1 LRSVYNL
8 LLVGT
13 WSTGIKGR
21 QPRTANHDMVNH
33 DMPNHDMA
41 NHDME
46 VSMTPTTEEIEL
58 PSPRGPLSQWVL
70 GRLTGLQT
78 LPPPTVSNDPF
89 ADDFQLALYLSYEPH
104 YSALPQVA
112 ADREW
117 DPSLINVR
125 RTLEAVFED
134 GLRDL
139 AGSHPHHDVRHA
151 ITDVIERDDS
161 PSLSAHMETH
171 GTLEQMCEFVVHR
184 SAYQLKEGDPHTFAI
199 PRLTGRTK
207 QLLVEIQA
215 GEYGADG
222 DDREMHAALFA
233 QTMRALGLDDR
244 RHAYLDVLP
253 ASALALSNLISLF
266 GLNRRWRGSLI
277 GHLTAFE
284 MTSVTPMGR
293 YCRALDRLGAPV
305 AARRFYEVH
314 VLADAEHEVL
324 ALDMAAALAD
334 DEPTVAP
341 DIVFGA
347 RCAIEIEKLFAETL
361 FSGWGIGHRLR
372 HAAA

>member
-1 LRSVYNL
+1 M
-8 LLVGT
+8 
-13 WSTGIKGR
+13 I
-21 QPRTANHDMVNH
+21 
-33 DMPNHDMA
+33 
-41 NHDME
+41 
-46 VSMTPTTEEIEL
+46 PTTEDVEL

-78 LPPPTVSNDPF
+78 LPPPSASDDPF
-89 ADDFQLALYLSYEPH
+89 ADDLQLALYLCYEPH
-104 YSALPQVA
+104 YSSLPHVA

-117 DPSLINVR
+117 DPSLIAVR
-125 RTLEAVFED
+125 RTLESIFEG

-139 AGSHPHHDVRHA
+139 AGAPAHDDIRSAV
-151 ITDVIERDDS
+151 TELIEGDHG
-161 PSLSAHMETH
+161 PSVSAYMESD
-171 GTLEQMCEFVVHR
+171 GTLEQMREFVVHR

-199 PRLTGRTK
+199 PRVGGRAK

-222 DDREMHAALFA
+222 HEREIHAALFA

-244 RHAYLDVLP
+244 HHAYLDTLP
-253 ASALALSNLISLF
+253 ASALALPNLISLF
-266 GLNRRWRGSLI
+266 GLNRRWRGALI

-293 YCRALDRLGAPV
+293 YSRALDRLGAPV
-305 AARRFYEVH
+305 EARRFYDVH

-334 DEPTVAP
+334 DEPSLNA

-347 RCAIEIEKLFAETL
+347 RCAIEVERMFAEQL
-361 FSGWGIGHRLR
+361 LSGWRSSRRVGD
-372 HAAA
+372 AAA

>member
-1 LRSVYNL
+1 
-8 LLVGT
+8 
-13 WSTGIKGR
+13 
-21 QPRTANHDMVNH
+21 
-33 DMPNHDMA
+33 
-41 NHDME
+41 
-46 VSMTPTTEEIEL
+46 MTPTTEEVEL

-78 LPPPTVSNDPF
+78 LPPPVVTDDPF
-89 ADDFQLALYLSYEPH
+89 TDDLQLALYLSYEPH

-125 RTLEAVFED
+125 RALESVFED
-134 GLRDL
+134 GLRDV
-139 AGSHPHHDVRHA
+139 ATSHPHDDVRQA
-151 ITDVIERDDS
+151 IADLIERDDG
-161 PSLSAHMETH
+161 PSVSAHMEIH
-171 GTLEQMCEFVVHR
+171 GTLEQMREFVIHR

-199 PRLTGRTK
+199 PRLAGRAK

-222 DDREMHAALFA
+222 RDREIHSALFA

-244 RHAYLDVLP
+244 HHAYLDVLP

-324 ALDMAAALAD
+324 ALDMADAMANDEPALAH
-334 DEPTVAP
+334 

-347 RCAIEIEKLFAETL
+347 RCAVEVERMFADTL
-361 FSGWGIGHRLR
+361 FSRWGVGHRLS

>member
-1 LRSVYNL
+1 
-8 LLVGT
+8 
-13 WSTGIKGR
+13 
-21 QPRTANHDMVNH
+21 
-33 DMPNHDMA
+33 
-41 NHDME
+41 
-46 VSMTPTTEEIEL
+46 
-58 PSPRGPLSQWVL
+58 
-70 GRLTGLQT
+70 
-78 LPPPTVSNDPF
+78 
-89 ADDFQLALYLSYEPH
+89 
-104 YSALPQVA
+104 VA

-125 RTLEAVFED
+125 RALESVFED
-134 GLRDL
+134 GLRDV
-139 AGSHPHHDVRHA
+139 ATSHPHDDVRQA
-151 ITDVIERDDS
+151 IADLIERDDG
-161 PSLSAHMETH
+161 PSVSAHMEIH
-171 GTLEQMCEFVVHR
+171 GTLEQMREFVIHR

-199 PRLTGRTK
+199 PRLAGRAK

-222 DDREMHAALFA
+222 RDREIHSALFA

-244 RHAYLDVLP
+244 HHAYLDVLP

-324 ALDMAAALAD
+324 ALDMADAMANDEPALAH
-334 DEPTVAP
+334 

-347 RCAIEIEKLFAETL
+347 RCAVEVERMFADTL
-361 FSGWGIGHRLR
+361 FSRWGVGHRLS